1 MNIFTK
7 SKAIDALK
15 EEWLLQIGML
25 KISNNKLKSYNILK
39 PISVANTNQH
49 Y

>member
-15 EEWLLQIGML
+15 EEWLSQIGIVN
-25 KISNNKLKSYNILK
+25 ISNKNKKL
-39 PISVANTNQH
+39 
-49 Y
+49 

>member
-7 SKAIDALK
+7 NKVIDVLK
-15 EEWLLQIGML
+15 EEWLLQIGMV
-25 KISNNKLKSYNILK
+25 KISNKKKGYNILK

>member
-15 EEWLLQIGML
+15 EEWLLQIGMV
-25 KISNNKLKSYNILK
+25 KISNKKKNYNILK
-39 PISVANTNQH
+39 PISVDNTNQH

>member
-15 EEWLLQIGML
+15 EEWLLQIGMVKNL
-25 KISNNKLKSYNILK
+25 IKVKSYNILK